1 VIDSRD
7 AEECKAIE
15 ELGYRAIV
23 CDTVMNDGGSGLA
36 AAVLAAF
43 EGAGTG
49 ER

>member
-1 VIDSRD
+1 M
-7 AEECKAIE
+7 K
-15 ELGYRAIV
+15 
-23 CDTVMNDGGSGLA
+23 DGGAGLA